1 MLIDM
6 PKELKDMH
14 CRYQALLEMVEAHED
29 RIKALELR
37 ERLPVPMWAN
47 KAVEAAIEAGLIDKP
62 EGASYD
68 FYRLLVVL
76 QGRGMIESQA

>member
-1 MLIDM
+1 MQMNIQ
-6 PKELKDMH
+6 KELKDMH
-14 CRYQALLEMVEAHED
+14 SLYQALMGKVEAHED
-29 RIKALELR
+29 RIQALELR

-47 KAVEAAIEAGLIDKP
+47 KAVEAAVEAGLIDKP

-76 QGRGMIESQA
+76 QRRGMI